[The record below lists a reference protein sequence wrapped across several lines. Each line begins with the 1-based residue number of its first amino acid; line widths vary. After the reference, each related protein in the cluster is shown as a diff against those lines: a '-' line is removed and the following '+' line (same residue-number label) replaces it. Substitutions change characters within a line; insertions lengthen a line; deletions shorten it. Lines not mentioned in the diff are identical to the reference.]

1 MIKLKNLKFQ
11 TMKRIIN
18 KYFTLFCFIILLYPS
33 CIHDISNTESDVIDI
48 NEQRNIN
55 LKIFSDSKV
64 FDVPEKYELIYN
76 DLLLIILD
84 DKNCVE
90 HHLYEKYSDG
100 TALSHTDYN
109 ILLTLGSKKVLCF
122 ANLEDTQTFN
132 YLRNLK
138 IGNVVNDY
146 LDYKVILSNRAD
158 ISTGMP
164 MSGLSSIVV
173 EDSDNQSFEIDL
185 IRMLAKVEFNIINVS
200 GHKINLNSLSF
211 HGVNNNDIYL
221 FAKSNSNVVLPSVQ
235 TDKMTDK
242 YIYPFNNVQLENTDA
257 LYQHYFYLNETVIEK
272 PQYLFVSMDD
282 IYTEF
287 SDNNY
292 PHVADFRKRFSF
304 LDINMLKRNDYL
316 KADIFL
322 TNYKIDLIIT
332 VCNNNDQSGA
342 DINLVVNQ
350 DNEVIVNT
358 GDIIYINPYIYDIY
372 KRNYVSEDFE
382 FKIKY
387 EDTDSLLKYDFTY
400 NEKTKTFTSEF
411 FTEKEGE
418 LDITFYTTIIDATK

>member
-1 MIKLKNLKFQ
+1 
-11 TMKRIIN
+11 MKRIIN

-200 GHKINLNSLSF
+200 GHTINLNSLSF
-211 HGVNNNDIYL
+211 HGVN
-221 FAKSNSNVVLPSVQ
+221 
-235 TDKMTDK
+235 
-242 YIYPFNNVQLENTDA
+242 
-257 LYQHYFYLNETVIEK
+257 
-272 PQYLFVSMDD
+272 
-282 IYTEF
+282 
-287 SDNNY
+287 
-292 PHVADFRKRFSF
+292 
-304 LDINMLKRNDYL
+304 
-316 KADIFL
+316 
-322 TNYKIDLIIT
+322 KI
-332 VCNNNDQSGA
+332 
-342 DINLVVNQ
+342 
-350 DNEVIVNT
+350 
-358 GDIIYINPYIYDIY
+358 
-372 KRNYVSEDFE
+372 
-382 FKIKY
+382 
-387 EDTDSLLKYDFTY
+387 
-400 NEKTKTFTSEF
+400 
-411 FTEKEGE
+411 
-418 LDITFYTTIIDATK
+418 